1 MCARRIPRRFSCPV
15 PRTDRGKCDVKAA
28 TGGKRGYEA
37 QIRATSHE
45 RQLFRANMTCTQV
58 LLKNSGDFAPG
69 AFMKKLAL
77 ACALGMALCAN
88 AAADDMH
95 GAATHD
101 WSGHFIGLHGGG
113 AWGDTQTVQ
122 GVLTTGDYSLD
133 GAFGGWTSGANWQSG
148 NWVWGYESDTSFG
161 DIDGSTPSP
170 CSGSC
175 YAEVNWFST
184 IRGRLGYA
192 QGMFLFYATAG
203 LAYGEVEGGI
213 SAGAPLNGATI
224 STPALPLAAALKWP
238 LTKTGR
244 RRSNI
249 CISILVIH
257 RHRRRYADR
266 HRFQRHQHC
275 PRRREAEVRPF
286 RLSDGHGQVRRIA

>member
-1 MCARRIPRRFSCPV
+1 
-15 PRTDRGKCDVKAA
+15 
-28 TGGKRGYEA
+28 
-37 QIRATSHE
+37 
-45 RQLFRANMTCTQV
+45 
-58 LLKNSGDFAPG
+58 
-69 AFMKKLAL
+69 MKKLAL

-161 DIDGSTPSP
+161 DIDGSTPSS

-192 QGMFLFYATAG
+192 RGMFLFYATAG

-213 SAGAPLNGATI
+213 SAGAPPERSDDINAGLAIGGGVEMAFNENWSAKIEYLHIDLGDTSAPGGG
-224 STPALPLAAALKWP
+224 TPIVTDFSDINIVRVGVKRKFDLFGY
-238 LTKTGR
+238 LTGMAR
-244 RRSNI
+244 
-249 CISILVIH
+249 
-257 RHRRRYADR
+257 
-266 HRFQRHQHC
+266 
-275 PRRREAEVRPF
+275 
-286 RLSDGHGQVRRIA
+286 